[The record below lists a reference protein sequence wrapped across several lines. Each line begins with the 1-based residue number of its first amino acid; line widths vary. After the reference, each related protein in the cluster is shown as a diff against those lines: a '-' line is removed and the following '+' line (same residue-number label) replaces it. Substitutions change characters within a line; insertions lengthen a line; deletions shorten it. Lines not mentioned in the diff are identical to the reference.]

1 MAGEI
6 DDSPERVGKVAGA
19 FDSFSRVV
27 RSSGGAVMREMRP
40 VSTERCRGDV
50 CTR

>member
-6 DDSPERVGKVAGA
+6 DDSPERVGMVAGT
-19 FDSFSRVV
+19 FDSLSSVV
-27 RSSGGAVMREMRP
+27 HGRGGAVRRELRP